1 MMQSNGFIAQN
12 QENMICKL
20 QRSPFMD
27 LSKQPDHGTSGLMRI
42 KFFGFEQNLD
52 EPSVYKKYQNKVVTF
67 LVLYVDDVLHIG
79 NNVGTLSTGRIWLS
93 NQFDMKDFREISYI
107 LGIKLSQDH
116 INRMID
122 LSQTAYI
129 DKILA
134 NFSMLNSKKLLLP
147 FRHGVHLTKKQCP
160 KTFQEEEQRRV
171 VSYSSTIRSLIYAML
186 CTRPYIFYFFIFI
199 FFAVGMVK
207 KYQPNPGPPY

>member
-1 MMQSNGFIAQN
+1 
-12 QENMICKL
+12 
-20 QRSPFMD
+20 
-27 LSKQPDHGTSGLMRI
+27 
-42 KFFGFEQNLD
+42 
-52 EPSVYKKYQNKVVTF
+52 
-67 LVLYVDDVLHIG
+67 
-79 NNVGTLSTGRIWLS
+79 
-93 NQFDMKDFREISYI
+93 MKDFREISYI

-186 CTRPYIFYFFIFI
+186 CTRPYIFYFFYFY
-199 FFAVGMVK
+199 FFCSWHG
-207 KYQPNPGPPY
+207 